1 MRQIEIVPKY
11 MWCPLI
17 LTVSC
22 NALAYYGTR
31 LFTTN
36 MVHHNLSNWLDDQIP
51 LIPWTVVIYFGCY
64 VLWIV
69 NYILGCRQERKVA
82 FQFIS
87 ADFLAKVICMICFV
101 IFPTTNVRP
110 NISGNTIWDI
120 GMRLLYSVDAADNL
134 FPSIHC
140 LTSWFCYIAV
150 RENDKIPIWY
160 RRFSAFAAV
169 LVFVST
175 LTTKQHVLID
185 VVAGVALAEGCY
197 YFVKKS
203 KFALKYESWMPL

>member
-69 NYILGCRQERKVA
+69 NYILGCRQERKTA

>member
-1 MRQIEIVPKY
+1 MRQIKIVPKY
-11 MWCPLI
+11 MWVPLL

-31 LFTTN
+31 LVTAN
-36 MVHHNLSNWLDDQIP
+36 MVHYNLSNRLDDQIP

-69 NYILGCRQERKVA
+69 NYILGCRQERKTA
-82 FQFIS
+82 FRFIS
-87 ADFLAKVICMICFV
+87 ADFLAKIICMICFV

-110 NISGNTIWDI
+110 IISGNTIWDV
-120 GMRLLYSVDAADNL
+120 GMRLLYRMDAADNL

-150 RENDKIPIWY
+150 RENDKIPLWY

-169 LVFVST
+169 LVFIST

>member
-1 MRQIEIVPKY
+1 MRQIKIVPQY
-11 MWCPLI
+11 MWVPLL

-31 LFTTN
+31 LVTAN
-36 MVHHNLSNWLDDQIP
+36 MVHYNLSNRLDDQIP

-69 NYILGCRQERKVA
+69 NYILGCRQERKTA
-82 FQFIS
+82 FRFIS
-87 ADFLAKVICMICFV
+87 ADFLAKIICMICFV

-110 NISGNTIWDI
+110 IISGNTIWDM
-120 GMRLLYSVDAADNL
+120 GMRLLYRMDAADNL

-150 RENDKIPIWY
+150 RENDKIPLWY

-169 LVFVST
+169 LVFIST

>member
-1 MRQIEIVPKY
+1 MRQIKIVPQY
-11 MWCPLI
+11 MWVPLL

-31 LFTTN
+31 LVTAN
-36 MVHHNLSNWLDDQIP
+36 MVHYNLSNRLDDQIP

-69 NYILGCRQERKVA
+69 NYILGCRQERKTA
-82 FQFIS
+82 FRFIS
-87 ADFLAKVICMICFV
+87 ADFLAKIICMICFV

-110 NISGNTIWDI
+110 IISGNTIWDV
-120 GMRLLYSVDAADNL
+120 GMRLLYRMDAADNL

-150 RENDKIPIWY
+150 RENDKIPLWY

>member
-1 MRQIEIVPKY
+1 

>member
-1 MRQIEIVPKY
+1 MRQIKIVPQY
-11 MWCPLI
+11 MWVPLL

-22 NALAYYGTR
+22 NALAYDGTR
-31 LFTTN
+31 LVTAN
-36 MVHHNLSNWLDDQIP
+36 MVHYNLSNRLDDQIP

-69 NYILGCRQERKVA
+69 NYILGCRQERKTA
-82 FQFIS
+82 FRFIS
-87 ADFLAKVICMICFV
+87 ADFLAKIICMICFV

-110 NISGNTIWDI
+110 IISGNTIWDV
-120 GMRLLYSVDAADNL
+120 GMRLLYRMDAADNL

-150 RENDKIPIWY
+150 RENDKIPLWY

-169 LVFVST
+169 LVFIST

>member
-1 MRQIEIVPKY
+1 MRQIKIVPQY
-11 MWCPLI
+11 MWVPLL

-31 LFTTN
+31 LVTAN
-36 MVHHNLSNWLDDQIP
+36 MVHYNLSNRLDDQIP

-64 VLWIV
+64 VLWVV
-69 NYILGCRQERKVA
+69 NYILGCRQERKTA
-82 FQFIS
+82 FRFIS
-87 ADFLAKVICMICFV
+87 ADFLAKIICMICFV

-110 NISGNTIWDI
+110 IISGNTIWDV
-120 GMRLLYSVDAADNL
+120 GMRLLYRMDAADNL

-150 RENDKIPIWY
+150 RENDKIPLWY

-169 LVFVST
+169 LVFIST

>member
-1 MRQIEIVPKY
+1 MRQIKIVPQY
-11 MWCPLI
+11 MWVPLL

-31 LFTTN
+31 LVTAN
-36 MVHHNLSNWLDDQIP
+36 MVHYNLSNRLDDQIP

-69 NYILGCRQERKVA
+69 NYILGCRQERKTA
-82 FQFIS
+82 FRFIS
-87 ADFLAKVICMICFV
+87 ADFLAKIICMICFV

-110 NISGNTIWDI
+110 IISGNTIWDV
-120 GMRLLYSVDAADNL
+120 GMRLLYRMDAADNL

-150 RENDKIPIWY
+150 RENDKIPLWY

-169 LVFVST
+169 LVFIST

>member
-1 MRQIEIVPKY
+1 MRQIKIVPQY
-11 MWCPLI
+11 MWVPLL

-31 LFTTN
+31 LVTAN
-36 MVHHNLSNWLDDQIP
+36 MVHYNLSNRLDDQIP

-69 NYILGCRQERKVA
+69 NYVLGCRQERKTA
-82 FQFIS
+82 FRFIS
-87 ADFLAKVICMICFV
+87 ADFLAKIICMICFV

-110 NISGNTIWDI
+110 IISGNTIWDV
-120 GMRLLYSVDAADNL
+120 GMRLLYRMDAADNL

-150 RENDKIPIWY
+150 RENDKIPLWY

-169 LVFVST
+169 LVFIST